1 MTGSLMVGI
10 LAAVVALLMMRF
22 AAKQSWVVSVIA
34 AVVVLVSINIDW
46 IKPALENV
54 GVALGTNT
62 VLGIAAV
69 MMLVLLFMKVPV
81 FVAVLGGSLIYFL
94 FNPGINQIIFGQRAV
109 VGTESS
115 SLLAIPF
122 FVCAGVFMN
131 YSGVTSRIM
140 DFCSA
145 ITGRL
150 PGGLAQVN
158 VLLSTLMGGLSGSNL
173 ADAAMEAKMLVPE
186 MEKQG
191 FSKEFSSV
199 VTAASA
205 MITPLIP
212 PGIAMILYGCIAD
225 VSIGKLFT
233 SGITVGGTLC
243 IAMMILVHIISKKR
257 GYVPIRKTKMTG
269 KEFWGHLRPALLPLC
284 LPIIIIGGIRL
295 GIFTATEAGAV
306 AILYAVILGIIY
318 RELNFKLVLQACKE
332 TVTTTAGIMLIVS
345 AASVFSWVLTKE
357 KIPQQLTEFIV
368 RICPNKYAFLIAVN
382 IFVLIVGMF
391 IEGNATMIVL
401 VPLLAP
407 IAAQYGINE
416 IQFAMIYIF
425 NNAIGALSP
434 PMGTLMFVTCS
445 VTGCKTKPFIK
456 EAVPFYILLLV
467 VLLLFTFC
475 PPVTT
480 GIVKLIYGAV

>member
-1 MTGSLMVGI
+1 MSIVLSIV
-10 LAAVVALLMMRF
+10 AAAAIFFLLF
-22 AAKQSWVVSVIA
+22 KLLKQPVVVSVIA
-34 AVVVLVSINIDW
+34 AIVVLLAVNIQW
-46 IKPALENV
+46 IKPALEVV
-54 GVALGTNT
+54 GTTLGTNT
-62 VLGIAAV
+62 VLGISAV
-69 MMLVLLFMKVPV
+69 MMLVFLFMKVPV
-81 FVAVLGGSLIYFL
+81 FISVLAASLIYFL
-94 FNPGINQIIFGQRAV
+94 FNPGINQIVFGQTAV
-109 VGTESS
+109 VKTESS

-140 DFCSA
+140 DFCAA
-145 ITGRL
+145 ITGRM

-173 ADAAMEAKMLVPE
+173 ADAAMEANMLVPE
-186 MEKQG
+186 MEKKG

-225 VSIGKLFT
+225 VSIGKLFM

-257 GYVPIRKTKMTG
+257 GYVPIRTEKMTG
-269 KEFWGHLRPALLPLC
+269 KELWGHLRPALLPLC

-295 GIFTATEAGAV
+295 GIFTATEAGSI
-306 AILYAVILGIIY
+306 AILYAVLLGILY
-318 RELNFKLVLQACKE
+318 KELTPKIILQACKE
-332 TVTTTAGIMLIVS
+332 TITTTGGIMMIVS

-357 KIPQQLTEFIV
+357 RIPQQLTEFII

-407 IAAQYGINE
+407 VAAQYGINE

-445 VTGCKTKPFIK
+445 VTGCKTKTFIK
-456 EAVPFYILLLV
+456 EAVPFYILLLI
-467 VLLLFTFC
+467 VLLLLTFC

-480 GIVKLIYGAV
+480 AIVQLVYGSV